1 MTEPTLVLALAAGW
15 ISFLSPCMLPV
26 IPAFFAQLVGTSLI
40 ETEPKRT
47 NVFSSAV
54 LFVIG
59 FSTVFAVMGV
69 VLNALLQGAAT
80 EALRWLSRLAS
91 VAIIILGLHLS
102 GLFRVPAL
110 DRRYSPGLGGRA
122 LKTGFLTSFLFG
134 ASFAVAWTPCVG
146 PVLGSVLALAA
157 ARPVSA
163 FPLLLAYAFG
173 LGAPFLL
180 VGLFPSRGFAFI
192 RRHRRWAK
200 RIHTAFGFLLIG
212 MGVLVFTEQ
221 LSLLANF
228 EAPNRV
234 LL

>member
-1 MTEPTLVLALAAGW
+1 
-15 ISFLSPCMLPV
+15 
-26 IPAFFAQLVGTSLI
+26 LVGTSLI
-40 ETEPKRT
+40 ETDLKRT

-54 LFVIG
+54 LFVVG
-59 FSTVFAVMGV
+59 FSVVFAIMGV
-69 VLNALLQGAAT
+69 VLGSLLQGAAT
-80 EALRWLSRLAS
+80 EALRWLSRLAGT
-91 VAIIILGLHLS
+91 VIIILGLHLS
-102 GLFRVPAL
+102 GLLRVPAL
-110 DRRYSPGLGGRA
+110 DRQYSPGLGSRT
-122 LKTGFLTSFLFG
+122 LKPGYFTPFLFG

-146 PVLGSVLALAA
+146 PVLGSVLALAS

-180 VGLFPSRGFAFI
+180 VGLFPSQGFAFI
-192 RRHRRWAK
+192 KRHLRWAR
-200 RIHTAFGFLLIG
+200 RIHTAFGVLLIG

-228 EAPNRV
+228 EAQV